1 MPNKHY
7 PDGTIVPGTTWSAE
21 TVSIFE
27 ACPRQFSQPLSED
40 AALAFSH
47 WQRQETVLARRLRL
61 IERWRYKR
69 FLDWLGSFE
78 SGKAPYGVKQ

>member
-1 MPNKHY
+1 MPSKHY
-7 PDGTIVPGTTWSAE
+7 PDGTTVPGTTWSA
-21 TVSIFE
+21 
-27 ACPRQFSQPLSED
+27 PLSED
-40 AALAFSH
+40 AALALSR

-78 SGKAPYGVKQ
+78 PGKAPYGVKQ